1 VDVILE
7 VRNLTKKFGGLI
19 AVRNVSLALEKGDVL
34 GLIGPNGAG
43 KTTLINV
50 VSGIYRPDGGRIY
63 FKGSRIDGLEP
74 YKIARRGL
82 CRTFQIPKLFDKMT
96 VIENLLVPA
105 YAIEAESIYGKAVDT
120 LKFIGLEH
128 LMHER
133 AMNLSGGQKK
143 LLEFGRVLM
152 LDPEVMLL
160 DEPFAGVAPSIKE
173 QIMKLIKELSEQG
186 RSFLIVSHDMP
197 SVFGLCERIA
207 VMSAGE
213 KIAEGAPE
221 SIRNDIRVIEAYL
234 GG

>member
-1 VDVILE
+1 MILE

>member
-1 VDVILE
+1 MDVILE